1 MQQWMM
7 VIQELLLESEQLR
20 LEDWREGPQDE
31 LEYWKVRAARLSLLV
46 EQVSSAPC
54 RITLNT
60 LRAAQSRLLRV
71 SLSTNRADSPS
82 HNVLFRS
89 GGTAS
94 TRSSSTTW
102 RLQTMPSSWGPLRS
116 IVTRYTSSL
125 LRT

>member
-71 SLSTNRADSPS
+71 STIRADSPS
-82 HNVLFRS
+82 HYLLFRS
-89 GGTAS
+89 GGNAS

-102 RLQTMPSSWGPLRS
+102 RLQTMPSSWGPLRN